1 MKLEEQ
7 ERDILFQADDEECQV
22 DVSCDDEDDDSISSS
37 PSSHNDDSAPWP
49 RSYR

>member
-7 ERDILFQADDEECQV
+7 ERDILFPTDDEECQV
-22 DVSCDDEDDDSISSS
+22 DVSCDDEDDDSSSS
-37 PSSHNDDSAPWP
+37 SSLSQNDSAPWP